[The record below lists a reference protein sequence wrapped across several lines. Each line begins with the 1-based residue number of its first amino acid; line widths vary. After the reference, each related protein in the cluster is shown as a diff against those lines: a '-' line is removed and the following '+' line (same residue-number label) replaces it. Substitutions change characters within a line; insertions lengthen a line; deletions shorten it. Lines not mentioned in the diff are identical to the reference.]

1 MTIPQDRLRNFS
13 IIAHIDH
20 GKSTL
25 ADRLL
30 EMTHTIDARQMTSQV
45 LDSMDLE
52 REKGITI
59 KARSA
64 RLEYTAKD
72 GLVYGLNLIDTPG
85 HVDFAYEVSHSLQ
98 ACEGAILVVD
108 ATQGIEAQTLANVH
122 LAMRENLTLIPV
134 LNKIDLPSADPDT
147 IMEELENVLAI
158 PREEVI
164 LASAKDGTGV
174 TEILEAIVARIPAP
188 KGDPPGPLQGLIFD
202 SHYDAYKGVIVYVR
216 LAQGTLRDGDVDPT
230 DGQRARVAEP
240 LELGVFR
247 PQLVP
252 VKQLVAG
259 EVGYIAT
266 GLKNVRE
273 AQVGDTVTT
282 AARPAATPLPGYQEA
297 KSLVFAGIYPVAG
310 EDYPLLRDALE
321 KLHLNDASFTYEPE
335 SSVALG
341 FGFRCGF
348 LGLLHMEIVQ
358 ERLER
363 EFEPRPDR
371 LGAVGR
377 VPRDPDQRPRPGRR
391 RQPGP
396 AAEPERHRGDRGA
409 VGQAQRRHA
418 RASYIGPLMELSTNR
433 RGTFVNM
440 EYLDPT
446 ARRAPLRDAPRRAD
460 RRLLRPA
467 QEPQPGL
474 RVDGLRGARLPRG
487 QPRQGRHP
495 RQRRAGRCP
504 VAHRP
509 PRPGADPPGAQLA
522 ERLKELIPRQMFEIP
537 IQAAIGSNVIARESV
552 RAMRKN
558 VLAKC
563 YGGDITRKRKLLE
576 KQKEGKQRMKRV
588 GSVEIPQEAF
598 LAMLRMDE
606 GVAAGG
612 GRASSGCVPR
622 PHRDRPDAAAGAC
635 CGWTPSASARPS
647 TTRRRATASARGPPP
662 ARLVRLGRRARASRS
677 CSSTRRRSSE
687 LFLGSGDRLGAVIGG
702 LAYGLARRRARHRV
716 RDRAL
721 SPHPLPRD
729 AGHTRAPC

>member
-1 MTIPQDRLRNFS
+1 VAIPQDRLRNFS

-30 EMTHTIDARQMTSQV
+30 ELTHTVEGRQMMSQV

-59 KARSA
+59 KARA
-64 RLEYTAKD
+64 VRLEYEAKD
-72 GLVYGLNLIDTPG
+72 GHRYGLNLIDTPG

-122 LAMRENLTLIPV
+122 LALREGLTLIPV

-147 IMEELENVLAI
+147 IIEELENVLAI

-174 TEILEAIVARIPAP
+174 PDILEAIVERIPAP
-188 KGDPPGPLQGLIFD
+188 KGDPGKPLRALIFD
-202 SHYDAYKGVIVYVR
+202 SHYDAYKGVVTYVR
-216 LAQGTLRDGDVDPT
+216 LAEGTLRVHDHIRLMGS
-230 DGQRARVAEP
+230 GAEAEP

-252 VKQLVAG
+252 VKQLQAG
-259 EVGYIAT
+259 EVGYVAT

-273 AQVGDTVTT
+273 AQVGETLTT
-282 AARPAATPLPGYQEA
+282 AANPATEPLPGYQPA
-297 KSLVFAGIYPVAG
+297 KSLVFAGIYPVSG
-310 EDYPLLRDALE
+310 EEYPLLREALE

-363 EFEPRPDR
+363 EFDLDLIASAPSVEYRITLQHGKGEVAVDNPSLLPNPSDIEEIREPWVTLSVVTPS
-371 LGAVGR
+371 
-377 VPRDPDQRPRPGRR
+377 
-391 RQPGP
+391 
-396 AAEPERHRGDRGA
+396 
-409 VGQAQRRHA
+409 
-418 RASYIGPLMELSTNR
+418 SYIGPLMELSTNR
-433 RGTFVNM
+433 RGTFQNM
-440 EYLDPT
+440 EYLDPN
-446 ARRAPLRDAPRRAD
+446 RVVLHFEMPLAELIVDYFDQLKSRSQGYASMDYEE
-460 RRLLRPA
+460 LGYRPA
-467 QEPQPGL
+467 NLAKVDILVNGEP
-474 RVDGLRGARLPRG
+474 VDALSLIVHRDKA
-487 QPRQGRHP
+487 QS
-495 RQRRAGRCP
+495 AGR
-504 VAHRP
+504 A
-509 PRPGADPPGAQLA
+509 LT
-522 ERLKELIPRQMFEIP
+522 ERLKQLIPRQMFEIP
-537 IQAAIGSNVIARESV
+537 IQAAIGSNVVARETV

-606 GVAAGG
+606 G
-612 GRASSGCVPR
+612 
-622 PHRDRPDAAAGAC
+622 
-635 CGWTPSASARPS
+635 
-647 TTRRRATASARGPPP
+647 
-662 ARLVRLGRRARASRS
+662 
-677 CSSTRRRSSE
+677 
-687 LFLGSGDRLGAVIGG
+687 
-702 LAYGLARRRARHRV
+702 
-716 RDRAL
+716 
-721 SPHPLPRD
+721 
-729 AGHTRAPC
+729 